1 MRYTKKM
8 PATDP
13 ELSRRLQGEG
23 WAKLREPTSLGMA
36 TLLSVPFMLL
46 NGFLTMLVAY
56 WLYPPLR
63 GFLATGPAGEVT
75 FQIGL
80 TTLIYIAG
88 VVVFLLIHE
97 LLHACFIPNVL
108 RSDKTFWGIHILF
121 GFVSTSE
128 PIRKG
133 RHLFISIAP
142 FLLLSVLLPL
152 LMKLAGLLDGF
163 VIFLCLVNA
172 MGSSVDCLNLCLVAF
187 QVPRGSTIVNNGFE
201 TYFKRL

>member
-1 MRYTKKM
+1 MRYTKEM

-13 ELSRRLQGEG
+13 ELSHKLQSEG
-23 WAKLREPTSLGMA
+23 WTKLREPTSLGMA
-36 TLLSVPFMLL
+36 TLLSVPFMLV
-46 NGFLTMLVAY
+46 NGFITMLIAY

-63 GFLATGPAGEVT
+63 DFLANGPAGEIT
-75 FQIGL
+75 FRIGL
-80 TTLIYIAG
+80 VTLIYIAG

-108 RSDKTFWGIHILF
+108 RSEKTFWGIRILF

-128 PIRKG
+128 PIQKG
-133 RHLFISIAP
+133 RYLFISIVP
-142 FLLLSVLLPL
+142 FLLLSVLLPF

-172 MGSSVDCLNLCLVAF
+172 IGSSVDCLNLCLVAF